1 MTIESASI
9 DRISAPVNGTQGAV
23 KAAAGPAAQSPEP
36 GTSGDN
42 ASPSPD
48 KIAVAVKQLQDA
60 ISGGPDPKIKLDYLS
75 GLSVVTVRSIT
86 SGEVLFQLPDT
97 RALELARLIKDGASL
112 GSLGLIDIN
121 A

>member
-9 DRISAPVNGTQGAV
+9 DRISAPVNGAQHVV
-23 KAAAGPAAQSPEP
+23 KAAAGSAAQSPEP
-36 GTSGDN
+36 RPFSDN
-42 ASPSPD
+42 ASHSPD

-60 ISGGPDPKIKLDYLS
+60 ISSGPDPTIKLDYLS

-112 GSLGLIDIN
+112 GSLGLIDTK

>member
-9 DRISAPVNGTQGAV
+9 DRISASVNGVQGALR
-23 KAAAGPAAQSPEP
+23 AAAGPAAQSQEYVS
-36 GTSGDN
+36 SGDHAKVN
-42 ASPSPD
+42 PD
-48 KIAVAVKQLQDA
+48 EMAVAVKQLQDA
-60 ISGGPDPKIKLDYLS
+60 ISSGPDPKIKLDYLS

-97 RALELARLIKDGASL
+97 RALELARLIKGGASL